1 MRIAFGLAL
10 LGAGCIYACGSSSG
24 SNTPGGSA
32 GADVGAAGDNGA
44 NGGSTSNGSAG
55 KGALPSAGES
65 GTGNGDAGEG
75 GAAGSAPVTP
85 VIISTALPHAAG
97 GVVAGAVVAHS
108 AHFTGVFSLG
118 AAPGGNRTLTSA
130 NHQLRAGVIGA
141 SQK

>member
-10 LGAGCIYACGSSSG
+10 LGAGCIYACGSSSSG
-24 SNTPGGSA
+24 NTPGGSA

-44 NGGSTSNGSAG
+44 SGGNGSAG
-55 KGALPSAGES
+55 KGAQPSTGDS
-65 GTGNGDAGEG
+65 GAGNGEAGEG

-85 VIISTALPHAAG
+85 VIVSTALPHAAG
-97 GVVAGAVVAHS
+97 GLVAGSMVAHS
-108 AHFTGVFSLG
+108 AHFSGIFSLG
-118 AAPGGNRTLTSA
+118 AAPGGNRILTSA